1 MFPVLPALQHRQ
13 DNLFLAGYS
22 VSVPI
27 ELRRIAQLTSVEG
40 CRTCCLCG
48 GAVRI
53 VGVGLLLLLCLL
65 LFGLLLSL
73 PCGFLGSGL
82 LLCLL
87 FRLLPSLFL
96 GGFLLFLCFLSCF
109 FLRFLLFFL
118 RLSGRLFV
126 GGLVV
131 YSNHAVVR

>member
-1 MFPVLPALQHRQ
+1 MFPVLPVRQHRQ

-27 ELRRIAQLTSVEG
+27 ELRRIARLISVDG

-53 VGVGLLLLLCLL
+53 VGVDLLLL

-73 PCGFLGSGL
+73 TCGFLGGGL
-82 LLCLL
+82 LLSFLL
-87 FRLLPSLFL
+87 RLLLGLFL
-96 GGFLLFLCFLSCF
+96 GGFLLFLGPPCGFLFRLLLLFLSF
-109 FLRFLLFFL
+109 SGGLL
-118 RLSGRLFV
+118 V

>member
-27 ELRRIAQLTSVEG
+27 ELRRIARLTSVEG

-73 PCGFLGSGL
+73 TCGFLGGGL
-82 LLCLL
+82 LLSFLL
-87 FRLLPSLFL
+87 RLLLGLFL
-96 GGFLLFLCFLSCF
+96 GGFLLFLGLLSCF

-118 RLSGRLFV
+118 RLSGPVSYTHLT
-126 GGLVV
+126 LPTI
-131 YSNHAVVR
+131 A

>member
-27 ELRRIAQLTSVEG
+27 ELRRIARLTSVEG
-40 CRTCCLCG
+40 RRTCCLCG

-73 PCGFLGSGL
+73 TCGFLGGGL
-82 LLCLL
+82 LLSFLL
-87 FRLLPSLFL
+87 RLLLGLFL
-96 GGFLLFLCFLSCF
+96 GGFLLFLGLLSCF
-109 FLRFLLFFL
+109 FLRFLLFSL

-131 YSNHAVVR
+131 A

>member
-27 ELRRIAQLTSVEG
+27 ELRRIARLTSVEG

-73 PCGFLGSGL
+73 TCGFLGGGL
-82 LLCLL
+82 LLSFLL
-87 FRLLPSLFL
+87 RLLLGLFL
-96 GGFLLFLCFLSCF
+96 GGFLLFLGLLSCF
-109 FLRFLLFFL
+109 SHRVLLFSH
-118 RLSGRLFV
+118 RLSGRLLV